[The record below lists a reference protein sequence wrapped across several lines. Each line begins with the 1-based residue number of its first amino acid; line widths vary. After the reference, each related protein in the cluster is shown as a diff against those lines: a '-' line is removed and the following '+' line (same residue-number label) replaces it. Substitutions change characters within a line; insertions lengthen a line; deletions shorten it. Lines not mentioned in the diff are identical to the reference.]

1 MTIRSSIEQATKSV
15 MGAIAPSGEPST
27 DILDTLH
34 AEHEEVQELLKEL
47 AQSESAAEQKA
58 LVAKVKQALI
68 PHSKAEEKVVYD
80 RVAALKGEKPKIES
94 AEGYSE
100 HALASAT
107 LKSLDTLTANT
118 PEFKANAKVL
128 KELIEHHVKEEER
141 NIWAEVKENFS
152 DTQRRQMNS
161 EFLAAKK
168 TIKVS

>member
-1 MTIRSSIEQATKSV
+1 MTIRSQIEQATKSV
-15 MGAIAPSGEPST
+15 IGAIVPGTEPST

-47 AQSESAAEQKA
+47 NDSEKPAEQKA
-58 LVAKVKQALI
+58 LVAKIKQALI
-68 PHSKAEEKVVYD
+68 PHTNAEEQVVYD
-80 RVAALKGEKPKIES
+80 RVAALKDEKPKVDS
-94 AEGYSE
+94 AEGYTE

-128 KELIEHHVKEEER
+128 KELVEHHVKEEER
-141 NIWAEVKENFS
+141 NVWSEVKENFS
-152 DTQRRQMNS
+152 GEQRAQMNR

-168 TIKVS
+168 TVKVS

>member
-118 PEFKANAKVL
+118 PEFKANATVL

>member
-15 MGAIAPSGEPST
+15 IGAIVPGTEPST

-34 AEHEEVQELLKEL
+34 AEHDEVQELLKDLTE
-47 AQSESAAEQKA
+47 SEKAAEQTA
-58 LVAKVKQALI
+58 LVAKIKQALI
-68 PHSKAEEKVVYD
+68 PHSKAEEQVVYD
-80 RVAALKGEKPKIES
+80 RVAVLKGEKPKIDS

-107 LKSLDTLTANT
+107 LKSLDTLQPNT

-128 KELIEHHVKEEER
+128 KELLDHHIKEEER
-141 NIWAEVKENFS
+141 NIWSDVKENFS
-152 DTQRRQMNS
+152 DEQRKQMNG